1 MKYVTS
7 SRLDD
12 AKPVDSD
19 DAKQVSVWRYSV
31 IIIIMWVGEW
41 GMLGGGGGGQILPTG
56 RESG

>member
-1 MKYVTS
+1 MFSPVMKYVTS

-31 IIIIMWVGEW
+31 IIIIM
-41 GMLGGGGGGQILPTG
+41 
-56 RESG
+56 